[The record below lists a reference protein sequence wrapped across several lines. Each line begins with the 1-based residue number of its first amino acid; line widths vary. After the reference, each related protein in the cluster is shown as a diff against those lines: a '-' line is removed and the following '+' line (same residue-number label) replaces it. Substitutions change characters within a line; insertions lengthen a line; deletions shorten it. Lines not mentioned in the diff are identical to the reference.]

1 LQALLK
7 ANFVWKSSIS
17 RLFPG
22 CTRDTLSNILFC
34 SIPGG
39 RESESTDSFHKF
51 VSDKLFGF
59 FCSFY
64 STDAATPNSEV
75 MAKMKNPRRY
85 TLALLFVLLA
95 ANFLMAQTI
104 RDNHAGPGEKMV
116 PNGDGTAAAVAAAPA
131 GKAVVTG
138 NGINYNGG
146 PVLKGNPVPVY
157 IIWYGNWNGT
167 GSNTQATINL
177 IETFLGANALGGS
190 GYERIN
196 TTYGD
201 NTGNVSGNLLFSKE
215 VRDTGSQG
223 TRLRNSRISAAIS
236 AQLTS
241 GALPTDPNGVY
252 LFLTSSNVS
261 ESGFCSQFCGFHTH
275 QTLNGADIKWAFVG
289 NTDQCPSG
297 CEIQSTGPN
306 SPSAGVGGA
315 DGMVNVITHE
325 TEETITDPDLNAW
338 FDSAGNEDADKCNFK
353 FGPTQTAANGARFNQ
368 TFGGHNWM
376 IQMEWEN
383 SRGGGCDQ
391 TLGGAFFTN

>member
-1 LQALLK
+1 MK
-7 ANFVWKSSIS
+7 APLGTF
-17 RLFPG
+17 RF
-22 CTRDTLSNILFC
+22 
-34 SIPGG
+34 
-39 RESESTDSFHKF
+39 
-51 VSDKLFGF
+51 
-59 FCSFY
+59 
-64 STDAATPNSEV
+64 A
-75 MAKMKNPRRY
+75 
-85 TLALLFVLLA
+85 LALLFVLLA
-95 ANFLMAQTI
+95 ANFSMAQTI

-116 PNGDGTAAAVAAAPA
+116 PNGDGSASAAAAVPT
-131 GKAVVTG
+131 GQAVVTG

-157 IIWYGNWNGT
+157 IIWYGTWNATT
-167 GSNTQATINL
+167 GSNSAATVAL
-177 IETFLGANALGGS
+177 IDAFLAANSLGGS

-201 NTGNVSGNLLFSKE
+201 ATGNVTGNLQFASQ
-215 VRDTGSQG
+215 VFDTGSQG

-241 GALPTDPNGVY
+241 HALPTDPNGVY
-252 LFLTSSNVS
+252 LFLTSSNIS
-261 ESGFCSQFCGFHTH
+261 ESGFCTQFCGFHTH

-297 CEIQSTGPN
+297 CEIQATGPN
-306 SPSAGVGGA
+306 SPATGVGGA
-315 DGMVNVITHE
+315 DGMINVITHE

-338 FDSAGNEDADKCNFK
+338 FDSAGQEDADKCNFK
-353 FGPTQTAANGARFNQ
+353 FGPTQTAANGTRFNQ

-391 TLGGAFFTN
+391 TLGGPFFTN